1 MKHTP
6 KIIIVFFLALYCY
19 SVSGQK
25 KNKKNVPNAEN
36 IKDTIKKKVVIVP
49 HAYLGH
55 SDFEGGKIKKQ
66 KFDSLMK
73 QGISSRDTLGKE
85 YKIIGFTFN
94 YAEKNIYEDVNAN
107 LVVMVDYSLEY
118 CKGDTLANTVS
129 NSLYS
134 RTKPGDTIY
143 LDHIMVVKHIGETT
157 EYQADSAAIL
167 AKNLVCIITK

>member
-1 MKHTP
+1 MKHTS
-6 KIIIVFFLALYCY
+6 KFIILFFLALYCY

-25 KNKKNVPNAEN
+25 NNKKNTSNTEN
-36 IKDTIKKKVVIVP
+36 NKDTIKKKVVIVP
-49 HAYLGH
+49 HVYLGH
-55 SDFEGGKIKKQ
+55 SDFDGGKIKKQ

-73 QGISSRDTLGKE
+73 QGISSHDSLGKE

-118 CKGDTLANTVS
+118 CKGDTLSSTIS

-143 LDHIMVVKHIGETT
+143 LDHIMVLKHKGETT
-157 EYQADSAAIL
+157 EYQPDSTAIL
-167 AKNLVCIITK
+167 GKNLVCIITK